1 VLGVQDEIDV
11 YFSTFAKSMASI
23 GAFFAGSKEVIQY
36 MKYNMR
42 SQMFA
47 KTLPM
52 PIVEGNLKRLEL
64 LRTQPELK
72 DKLWEN
78 VKALQEGLK
87 ERGFDIGNTDSCVT
101 PVYLK
106 GDVNEATNLIY
117 DLREHH
123 NIFCSMVVYPV
134 IPKGMM
140 ILRLIP
146 TAVHTKADIDE
157 TLAAFEKVSDKLHN
171 GVYREMEIA
180 KFSLQNS

>member
-1 VLGVQDEIDV
+1 
-11 YFSTFAKSMASI
+11 MASI
-23 GAFFAGSKEVIQY
+23 GAFFAGSKEVMQF

-52 PIVEGNLKRLEL
+52 PIVVGNLKRLEL
-64 LRTQPELK
+64 LRTRPELK

-78 VKALQEGLK
+78 VEALQSGLK
-87 ERGFDIGNTDSCVT
+87 EKGFDIGNTNSCVT

-106 GDVNEATNLIY
+106 GDLNEATNLIY
-117 DLREHH
+117 DLRE
-123 NIFCSMVVYPV
+123 NYSIFCSVVVYPV

-146 TAVHTKADIDE
+146 TASHTLEDIE
-157 TLAAFEKVSDKLHN
+157 ISLAAFEEVHKKLN
-171 GVYREMEIA
+171 KGEYA
-180 KFSLQNS
+180 KDSFASFTLENSK